1 MHNFKELKIWQ
12 KSRELV
18 KICYFATSKFPKEEK
33 FGLIPQIQKASVSIP
48 TNIAEGS
55 GKSSDK
61 DFSRFLEM
69 SISSAFE
76 LETLFIVAV
85 DLELIPFEKSTEII
99 SQIQEIQKMIYAF
112 RKSIVKRRIGFYALL
127 LILGSWLL
135 VHVIKS
141 LF

>member
-1 MHNFKELKIWQ
+1 MNNFKELKIWQ

-18 KICYFATSKFPKEEK
+18 KVCYLATSEFPNEEK
-33 FGLIPQIQKASVSIP
+33 YGLISQIQRASVSIP

-76 LETLFIVAV
+76 LETLFIVAT
-85 DLELIPFEKSTEII
+85 DLTLISSEKSAGII
-99 SQIQEIQKMIYAF
+99 LLIQEIQKMTYAF
-112 RKSIVKRRIGFYALL
+112 RKN
-127 LILGSWLL
+127 
-135 VHVIKS
+135 
-141 LF
+141 LFLKK